1 MIFLH
6 GFLSLNSHL
15 DTHTLN
21 HPVLLFLLFKSL
33 WTSFVVPCTGI
44 LLTTQGTWIHSLV
57 GKLGSH
63 MLQGNSTHQM

>member
-33 WTSFVVPCTGI
+33 WTSFVVPWFGI
-44 LLTTQGTWIHSLV
+44 CPLMQGTQV
-57 GKLGSH
+57 
-63 MLQGNSTHQM
+63 